1 MLLEF
6 FLRAA
11 ASACMRFH
19 GGIDFS
25 LTPDSELLGIAA
37 KLVSSFSP
45 RLQLGRRLKLECRRL
60 LLDLFAEAFDVFLDL
75 GLERIPLWL
84 QSCFCGGPCG
94 LVGFGLLLDGVPE
107 DITALAQVSEGFV
120 GLVAGIGLAPRQL
133 CFQATSVR
141 LPFHRVVPWPNL
153 HRSGY
158 YFASALLVS
167 INGLCPSFI

>member
-6 FLRAA
+6 FLGGGGVRLHAL
-11 ASACMRFH
+11 H
-19 GGIDFS
+19 GGVDFS

-37 KLVSSFSP
+37 KLISSFSP

-60 LLDLFAEAFDVFLDL
+60 LLDVFAEAFDVFLDL

-107 DITALAQVSEGFV
+107 DITALAQVSEC
-120 GLVAGIGLAPRQL
+120 LLALSR
-133 CFQATSVR
+133 
-141 LPFHRVVPWPNL
+141 
-153 HRSGY
+153 
-158 YFASALLVS
+158 ASAFTSPALLSSDVS
-167 INGLCPSFI
+167 TASISSSRSLAQFT